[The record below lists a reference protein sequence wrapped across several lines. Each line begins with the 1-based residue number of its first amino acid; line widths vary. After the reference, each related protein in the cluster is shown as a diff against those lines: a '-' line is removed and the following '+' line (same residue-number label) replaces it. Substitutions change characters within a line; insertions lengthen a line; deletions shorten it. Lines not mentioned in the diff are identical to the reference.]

1 MTKLFSILTLLSLML
16 VASAEQ
22 KTVDQLK
29 AEAEHAEPGQQG
41 RLYAEIAEKLVA
53 VADKQF
59 TDAESVKGHATVQ
72 EILQYA
78 TKAHDLAIETRK
90 KMKETEK
97 SLREC
102 HRRLENMKRTLAAE
116 DRPRVEA
123 VEKELED
130 LRKKCLNLCSPR
142 PRRRTTNENRN
153 QNIRSIA
160 VAERRRVRKKA

>member
-1 MTKLFSILTLLSLML
+1 MRNIVPIILLFLLAL
-16 VASAEQ
+16 AAGAEE

-59 TDAESVKGHATVQ
+59 TDAESIKGHATVQ

-116 DRPRVEA
+116 DRPA
-123 VEKELED
+123 IDSVEKQLEK
-130 LRKKCLNLCSPR
+130 LTEEVLESMFAPPKK
-142 PRRRTTNENRN
+142 E
-153 QNIRSIA
+153 
-160 VAERRRVRKKA
+160 KK

>member
-1 MTKLFSILTLLSLML
+1 MLILLSLAL
-16 VASAEQ
+16 AASAEQ

-29 AEAEHAEPGQQG
+29 AEAEHAAPEHQG
-41 RLYAEIAEKLVA
+41 RLYAEIADKLVA

-78 TKAHDLAIETRK
+78 IKAHDLAIETRK

-116 DRPRVEA
+116 DRPSVED
-123 VEKELED
+123 VEKQLEKLTEEVLESMFAPPD
-130 LRKKCLNLCSPR
+130 KK
-142 PRRRTTNENRN
+142 
-153 QNIRSIA
+153 
-160 VAERRRVRKKA
+160 KDHK

>member
-1 MTKLFSILTLLSLML
+1 MPKFFSIIILLVLSF
-16 VASAEQ
+16 AAGAEQ

-29 AEAEHAEPGQQG
+29 AEAEHASPDQQG
-41 RLYAEIAEKLVA
+41 RLDAEIAENLVS

-59 TDAESVKGHATVQ
+59 TDGESVKGHATVQ

-78 TKAHDLAIETRK
+78 TKAHDLVIESRK

-116 DRPRVEA
+116 DRPKVEA
-123 VEKELED
+123 VEKQLEKLTED
-130 LRKKCLNLCSPR
+130 VLESMFAPPDKK
-142 PRRRTTNENRN
+142 
-153 QNIRSIA
+153 
-160 VAERRRVRKKA
+160 KDHK

>member
-1 MTKLFSILTLLSLML
+1 MTKFLSIIVLLSLWL
-16 VASAEQ
+16 AAGAEQ
-22 KTVDQLK
+22 KSVDQLK
-29 AEAEHAEPGQQG
+29 TEAEHAEPGQQG
-41 RLYAEIAEKLVA
+41 RLYAEIAELLVS

-123 VEKELED
+123 VEKQLEILTED
-130 LRKKCLNLCSPR
+130 VLESMFTPPGKK
-142 PRRRTTNENRN
+142 
-153 QNIRSIA
+153 
-160 VAERRRVRKKA
+160 KDHK

>member
-1 MTKLFSILTLLSLML
+1 MRRTILITILLLL
-16 VASAEQ
+16 ALAAGAEE

-116 DRPRVEA
+116 DRPA
-123 VEKELED
+123 IDNVEKQLEK
-130 LRKKCLNLCSPR
+130 LTEEVLESMFAPPKK
-142 PRRRTTNENRN
+142 E
-153 QNIRSIA
+153 
-160 VAERRRVRKKA
+160 KK

>member
-1 MTKLFSILTLLSLML
+1 MTKFFSILILLSLMPF
-16 VASAEQ
+16 ANAEQ

-29 AEAEHAEPGQQG
+29 AEAEHADPSQQG
-41 RLYAEIAEKLVA
+41 RLYAEIADKLVT

-90 KMKETEK
+90 KMKDTEK
-97 SLREC
+97 SLRDC

-116 DRPRVEA
+116 DRPSIES
-123 VEKELED
+123 VEKELARLTED
-130 LRKKCLNLCSPR
+130 VLESMFARPDKK
-142 PRRRTTNENRN
+142 
-153 QNIRSIA
+153 
-160 VAERRRVRKKA
+160 KDHK

>member
-1 MTKLFSILTLLSLML
+1 MRRTFPITILLLLAL
-16 VASAEQ
+16 AAGAEE

-97 SLREC
+97 ALREC

-116 DRPRVEA
+116 DRPDVEN
-123 VEKELED
+123 VEKQLEK
-130 LRKKCLNLCSPR
+130 LTEEVLESMFAPPKK
-142 PRRRTTNENRN
+142 E
-153 QNIRSIA
+153 
-160 VAERRRVRKKA
+160 KK

>member
-1 MTKLFSILTLLSLML
+1 MTKFFSILILLLL
-16 VASAEQ
+16 ALAASAEQ

-29 AEAEHAEPGQQG
+29 TEAEHASSDQQG
-41 RLYAEIAEKLVA
+41 RLYAEIADRLVA

-59 TDAESVKGHATVQ
+59 TDSESVKGHATVQ

-97 SLREC
+97 SLRDC
-102 HRRLENMKRTLAAE
+102 RHRLENMKRTLAAE

-123 VEKELED
+123 VEKQLEKLTED
-130 LRKKCLNLCSPR
+130 VLESMFARPEKKK
-142 PRRRTTNENRN
+142 E
-153 QNIRSIA
+153 Q
-160 VAERRRVRKKA
+160 K

>member
-1 MTKLFSILTLLSLML
+1 MPKFFFIIILLVLSF
-16 VASAEQ
+16 AAGAEQ

-29 AEAEHAEPGQQG
+29 TEAEHASPDQQG
-41 RLYAEIAEKLVA
+41 RLYAEIAEKLVS

-59 TDAESVKGHATVQ
+59 TDGESVKGHATVQ

-78 TKAHDLAIETRK
+78 TKAHDLVIESRK

-123 VEKELED
+123 VEKQLEKLTED
-130 LRKKCLNLCSPR
+130 VLESMFTPPGKK
-142 PRRRTTNENRN
+142 
-153 QNIRSIA
+153 
-160 VAERRRVRKKA
+160 KDHK

>member
-1 MTKLFSILTLLSLML
+1 MRRTFPIIILLLLAL
-16 VASAEQ
+16 AARAEE
-22 KTVDQLK
+22 KTVEQLK
-29 AEAEHAEPGQQG
+29 AEAEHAEPGQRG

-59 TDAESVKGHATVQ
+59 TDAESIKGHATVQ

-116 DRPRVEA
+116 DRPTVEGI
-123 VEKELED
+123 EKQLEK
-130 LRKKCLNLCSPR
+130 LTEEVLESMFAPPKK
-142 PRRRTTNENRN
+142 E
-153 QNIRSIA
+153 
-160 VAERRRVRKKA
+160 KK

>member
-1 MTKLFSILTLLSLML
+1 MRRTLPITILLLLAL
-16 VASAEQ
+16 AASAEE

-97 SLREC
+97 TLREC

-116 DRPRVEA
+116 DRPDVES
-123 VEKELED
+123 VEKQLEK
-130 LRKKCLNLCSPR
+130 LTEEVLESMFAPPKK
-142 PRRRTTNENRN
+142 E
-153 QNIRSIA
+153 
-160 VAERRRVRKKA
+160 KK

>member
-1 MTKLFSILTLLSLML
+1 MRTIFPITILLLLL
-16 VASAEQ
+16 VLAASAEE
-22 KTVDQLK
+22 KTVEQLK

-59 TDAESVKGHATVQ
+59 TDAESIKGHATVQ
-72 EILQYA
+72 EVLQYA

-97 SLREC
+97 TLREC

-116 DRPRVEA
+116 DRPDVES
-123 VEKELED
+123 VEKQLEK
-130 LRKKCLNLCSPR
+130 LMEEVLESMFAPPKK
-142 PRRRTTNENRN
+142 E
-153 QNIRSIA
+153 
-160 VAERRRVRKKA
+160 KK

>member
-1 MTKLFSILTLLSLML
+1 MRTIFPITILLLLAL
-16 VASAEQ
+16 AASAEE
-22 KTVDQLK
+22 KTVEQLK

-59 TDAESVKGHATVQ
+59 TDAESIKGHATVQ

-78 TKAHDLAIETRK
+78 TRAHDLAIETRK

-97 SLREC
+97 ALREC

-116 DRPRVEA
+116 DRPTVEG
-123 VEKELED
+123 VEKQLEK
-130 LRKKCLNLCSPR
+130 LTEEVLESMFAPPKK
-142 PRRRTTNENRN
+142 E
-153 QNIRSIA
+153 
-160 VAERRRVRKKA
+160 KK

>member
-1 MTKLFSILTLLSLML
+1 MLILLSLAL
-16 VASAEQ
+16 AANAEQ

-41 RLYAEIAEKLVA
+41 RLYAEIADKLVA

-116 DRPRVEA
+116 DRPSVEA
-123 VEKELED
+123 VEKQLEK
-130 LRKKCLNLCSPR
+130 LTEEVLESMFAPPKK
-142 PRRRTTNENRN
+142 RRTTNENRN
-153 QNIRSIA
+153 QNSFSVAA
-160 VAERRRVRKKA
+160 VKRGCLRKKARSAY